1 MFERVETLVQLW
13 HRDRNLIAGST
24 DEAQFTKLQ
33 EEVEELHVSIGKG
46 TSPIDDIGDIMVV
59 LINIAERNGLSL
71 TECLEHAYDE
81 IKYRRGKMMGG
92 VFVKEDTHSDEDEYP
107 PMQQWE
113 IDEALADIIGDD
125 KWLEKQQAKT
135 NDNI

>member
-46 TSPIDDIGDIMVV
+46 NSPIDDIGDIMVV